1 MKIIISGLHLKKFPQ
16 LEQYAAK
23 RVQKLSRY
31 FKNIVKL
38 EVRLI
43 WEKSHRNELHSAA
56 CEIIAD
62 IPGRNLEIVERDETM
77 DKAIDRAVERMK
89 RLLVKTKERSV
100 SIKHKEGILRKK
112 VNRTAL

>member
-1 MKIIISGLHLKKFPQ
+1 MQIIISGLHLGKIPELK
-16 LEQYAAK
+16 EYATK
-23 RVQKLSRY
+23 RVQKLARY
-31 FKNIVKL
+31 FPHIIKL

-62 IPGRNLEIVERDETM
+62 IPGRNLQIVERDQNM

-89 RLLVKTKERSV
+89 RLLVKTKEKLISK
-100 SIKHKEGILRKK
+100 KHKGGIIAKIKR
-112 VNRTAL
+112 RFF